1 MKKENYINV
10 GINTASSLIS
20 LIPIVGSPIQAGIT
34 SYLNEK
40 KASNIEAFNQE
51 LKAELEAIKERLP
64 EKERISENL
73 TEIIESVYDEI
84 QRTNMQKKRAYFAKA
99 LANSFLRNENE
110 KMDEEK
116 LFIQILTLVPNEY
129 LNIAIYFKNRSNNDV
144 ETKSNKDVEYAAI
157 SFFETYGIMKSSG
170 IWFENGSNGDSM
182 KNGEITPLGERF
194 LIFIL
199 DVNQK

>member
-1 MKKENYINV
+1 M
-10 GINTASSLIS
+10 
-20 LIPIVGSPIQAGIT
+20 
-34 SYLNEK
+34 
-40 KASNIEAFNQE
+40 
-51 LKAELEAIKERLP
+51 EAIKERLP

-157 SFFETYGIMKSSG
+157 SFFETYGIMKNSG